1 MVNFFVLKMNIYNI
15 NSLRLGGK
23 IIKRTTVESMQDDIN
38 QNKQNIQT
46 HNTKI
51 NNLNTEIEVIRY
63 PKTVFHHNSN
73 NVVYNEIQYFNGD
86 AIFVS
91 SSSTECII
99 GFGDNDNVFNITT
112 QNFEFPYKVKL
123 LQSSTSTS
131 YIVNYVNGVRFEE
144 YTNTECTIKS
154 SHIVDISKCKIFS
167 FETGIKEINLT
178 NMGELETLILP
189 DTCTRCVLNNCLN
202 LNTIVVTGSN
212 LNICEINNCP
222 KLSSVD
228 FSNSAKLTTLSIQ
241 NTLINYLTLQIRP
254 RELNIGSIRY
264 IVLNEIDSR
273 VTTLEN
279 TPSDISG
286 HVILNNRTSCYD
298 SKINKPGYALV
309 YSTDTGFYKTIEGVE
324 LGALSYNDSNCV
336 EGSNIVISSK
346 LLHLD
351 TYVEEIY
358 TKLNNPILKKAKVCT
373 IWYTTDLTTYSSE
386 NTVEIINLC
395 SEYNSTVPNIFSNNS
410 FIKQINIFSDF
421 QDIANQAFANM
432 SGLKTVCFSNI
443 DLYNKALGNRSE
455 YGLEN
460 IELKYSS
467 IEYINDTITSTTS
480 DYYINS
486 TGSRYKVSES
496 SIESNPDSSI
506 VNGIISSGLVNEENN
521 YISYNLS
528 GVTYTNTNSK
538 MRSLKVYANST
549 INPSNINV
557 DTLIIDSYTVG
568 QQVMVEPLFSSN
580 TRYVVLTPNAKLIY
594 FNSHITTNIVIMNKE
609 YYDQYSEYDNV
620 YYYSKSL
627 NFEHKNLYVD
637 TEIVNAVTSTDKT
650 TLQRIAFSPNV
661 KTISDSALEQCS
673 ELLVADLT
681 YVEHIGTKS
690 FGSCSKLQTI
700 DLTNIKT
707 LSQNAF
713 WYNDVLE
720 TVTLGPDLENVPMD
734 CFEYST
740 NIKKIVIK
748 GTKTTISEYAF
759 SRSLRNTIIEFPNKE
774 RKDLYHDTL
783 KNRFTNS
790 NLVSVVYK
798 GGYTYITSSFPYVNS
813 CTTET
818 VILNTNS
825 TLKGTRTTKINTK
838 IKEVDVWYAPTI
850 GKYTFYNCKGIQ
862 SIILPDNVINIQER
876 AFENC
881 SNLYS
886 VTASGG
892 GLNIYNY
899 AFNNCSNLKLVN
911 LNGYVLR
918 INDYAFT
925 NCPNLLYV
933 HISTI
938 ANTEGYEL
946 SLSTSAFDTT
956 NSSLV
961 IEFNNES
968 EYNKYS
974 YSING
979 IFTYKDVCR
988 YVNSDVESINVTNVE
1003 TIILDTYNVSGELN
1017 TTNSTINN
1025 IIISDKLITLGS
1037 FAFYNCR
1044 MIGKIVIRGNNLKN
1058 IKQKAFANSTLPDR
1072 VSLPESVVQ
1081 IENDVFANSKVKY
1094 IDLHST
1100 TLTTL
1105 GSNAFGST
1113 YLSNSSY
1120 TVKDSK
1126 LTCFNS
1132 NVKNQIANNASTYGI
1147 NPASKV
1153 VLSS

>member
-1058 IKQKAFANSTLPDR
+1058 IKRKAFANSTLPDR

>member
-86 AIFVS
+86 AILVS

-131 YIVNYVNGVRFEE
+131 YIVNYINGVRLEE

-154 SHIVDISKCKIFS
+154 SHVVDISKCKIFS
-167 FETGIKEINLT
+167 FETGIKEINLM

-506 VNGIISSGLVNEENN
+506 VNGIISSGLVNKENK

-528 GVTYTNTNSK
+528 GITYSNTNSK

-568 QQVMVEPLFSSN
+568 QQVMVEPLFNSG

-609 YYDQYSEYDNV
+609 YYNEYSEYDNV

-627 NFEHKNLYVD
+627 DFGYKNLYID
-637 TEIVNAVTSTDKT
+637 TEIVNAVTSTNKT

-707 LSQNAF
+707 LSQYAF
-713 WYNDVLE
+713 WYDDALE
-720 TVTLGPDLENVPMD
+720 TITFGPNLENVPMD
-734 CFEYST
+734 CFEYSN

-748 GTKTTISEYAF
+748 GTETTISDYAF
-759 SRSLRNTIIEFPNKE
+759 SRNLRNTIIEFPNKE
-774 RKDLYHDTL
+774 RKDLYHDML

-825 TLKGTRTTKINTK
+825 TLKGTQTTKINTK

-881 SNLYS
+881 SSLYS

-925 NCPNLLYV
+925 NCPKLLYV

-988 YVNSDVESINVTNVE
+988 YVDSDVEGINVTNVK

-1058 IKQKAFANSTLPDR
+1058 IKRKAFANSTLPDR

-1081 IENDVFANSKVKY
+1081 IEDDVFANSKVKY

>member
-73 NVVYNEIQYFNGD
+73 NVVYNEIRYFNGD
-86 AIFVS
+86 AILIS

-131 YIVNYVNGVRFEE
+131 YIVNYINSVRFEE

-167 FETGIKEINLT
+167 FETGIEEINLT

-202 LNTIVVTGSN
+202 LNNIVVTGSN
-212 LNICEINNCP
+212 LNVCEINNCP

-241 NTLINYLTLQIRP
+241 NTLISYLTLQIRP
-254 RELNIGSIRY
+254 RELNIGSIKY
-264 IVLNEIDSR
+264 IILNEIDSR

-324 LGALSYNDSNCV
+324 LGALGYNDSGCV

-358 TKLNNPILKKAKVCT
+358 TRLNNPILKKAKVCT

-421 QDIANQAFANM
+421 QDIATQAFANM
-432 SGLKTVCFSNI
+432 SGLKTVCFGNI
-443 DLYNKALGNRSE
+443 DLYNKALGSRSE

-460 IELKYSS
+460 IELKYLS
-467 IEYINDTITSTTS
+467 IDYINDTITSTTS

-486 TGSRYKVSES
+486 TGSKYKISES

-506 VNGIISSGLVNEENN
+506 VNGIISSGLVNEENKH
-521 YISYNLS
+521 ISYNLN

-568 QQVMVEPLFSSN
+568 QQVMVEPLFNSN
-580 TRYVVLTPNAKLIY
+580 TRYVVLTPNAELIY
-594 FNSHITTNIVIMNKE
+594 FDSRVTTNIVIMNKE
-609 YYDQYSEYDNV
+609 YYNKYSEYDNV

-637 TEIVNAVTSTDKT
+637 TETVNAVTSTDKT

-673 ELLVADLT
+673 ELLAADLT

-707 LSQNAF
+707 LSQSAF
-713 WYNDVLE
+713 WYNDVLQ
-720 TVTLGPDLENVPMD
+720 TITLGPNLENVPMD

-748 GTKTTISEYAF
+748 GTGTTISDYAF

-774 RKDLYHDTL
+774 RKDLYHDAL

-798 GGYTYITSSFPYVNS
+798 GGYTYIESSFPYVNS

-818 VILNTNS
+818 IILNTSS
-825 TLKGTRTTKINTK
+825 TIKGTQTTKINTK

-862 SIILPDNVINIQER
+862 SIVLPDNVLNIQER

-881 SNLYS
+881 SSLYS
-886 VTASGG
+886 VTASGN

-911 LNGYVLR
+911 LNGYVLN

-946 SLSTSAFDTT
+946 TLSTSAFDTT

-988 YVNSDVESINVTNVE
+988 YVDSDVESINVTNVK

-1058 IKQKAFANSTLPDR
+1058 IKYKAFANSTLPDR
-1072 VSLPESVVQ
+1072 ISLPESVVQ

-1132 NVKNQIANNASTYGI
+1132 DVKNQIANNASTYGI